1 MATPVSIC
9 SNALLK
15 LGSRAISSF
24 TDGSDTATL
33 CANLYDDVVKSL
45 LRAHLWNFAV
55 KRAQLPAEV
64 ATPLYE
70 YSYQHQIPSD
80 CLRLLEVDLDTDDY
94 QLENNRVLCDT
105 TPINILYV
113 AYVTDTAQYDSLFV
127 ELLTQKMTAELAY
140 AVTRSDSKA
149 NSEMQKFA
157 AMLKQARSIDAQ
169 ECPNR
174 QMIDFPLL
182 AVRSGGSS
190 WLR

>member
-9 SNALLK
+9 SNALLR
-15 LGSRAISSF
+15 LGAKAISSF
-24 TDGSDTATL
+24 TDNLDTAPL

-45 LRAHLWNFAV
+45 LRAHNWNFAV
-55 KRAQLPAEV
+55 RRAQLPAEV

-70 YSYQHQIPSD
+70 YSYQHRIPAD
-80 CLRLLEVDLDTDDY
+80 CLRLLEVDIDTDDY

-105 TPINILYV
+105 TPVNILYV

-127 ELLTQKMTAELAY
+127 ELLTQKMVAELAY

-149 NSEMQKFA
+149 SSEMQKFVA
-157 AMLKQARSIDAQ
+157 LLKQARSIDAQ

-174 QMIDFPLL
+174 QMTDFPLL
-182 AVRSGGSS
+182 SVRSGGSS